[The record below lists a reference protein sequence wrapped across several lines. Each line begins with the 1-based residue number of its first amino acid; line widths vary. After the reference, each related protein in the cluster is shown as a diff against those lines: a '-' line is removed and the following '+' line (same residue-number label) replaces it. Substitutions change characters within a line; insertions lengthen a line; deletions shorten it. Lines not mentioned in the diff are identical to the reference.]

1 MEIASDRGRGVQDWD
16 RRIPVLFN
24 VELVKKMV
32 KRGMVLMKSIITLK
46 ILLALV
52 LLQSG
57 E

>member
-1 MEIASDRGRGVQDWD
+1 MEIASDRGRGVQDWE
-16 RRIPVLFN
+16 RRIPILFN